1 MITSFFFFLIYTVLQ
16 KGDFETLLSIFL
28 INFFNLLIL
37 PSFKLFIFKTKTKVI
52 WKALLLK
59 ERF

>member
-1 MITSFFFFLIYTVLQ
+1 MITFFFFYTVLQ
-16 KGDFETLLSIFL
+16 EGDFETLLSIFL
-28 INFFNLLIL
+28 INLFNLLIL
-37 PSFKLFIFKTKTKVI
+37 PSFKLFIFKTKTKAS